1 MDFLKELF
9 GDKALTFEELKTA
22 VEAASDKIKVA
33 NLKDGGYVD
42 KDKYSA
48 KETELT
54 QIKEQITAANKQIDD
69 FKKLDVEGIKAAAD
83 KYKSDYEAAQTKYQA
98 DIEKMKL
105 DHAIERELRNVKAKN
120 VKAVKALLDLGKVK
134 LDGESLLGL
143 TEQLETTK
151 TDAPYLFDEVVDPK
165 SGTGAG
171 TGVKIVTGKG
181 TQVTTE
187 NPWDPKT
194 YNMTEQVKIWKESP
208 DKARA
213 LAAQHGVKL

>member
-9 GDKALTFEELKTA
+9 GDKAMTFDELKAA
-22 VEAASDKIKVA
+22 VEANGKMKII

-42 KDKYSA
+42 KDKFTA
-48 KETELT
+48 KEAEATAL
-54 QIKEQITAANKQIDD
+54 KEQITNANKQIDD

-105 DHAIERELRNVKAKN
+105 DYAIERELRNAKAKN
-120 VKAVKALLDLGKVK
+120 VKAVKALLDLDKVK

-151 TDAPYLFDEVVDPK
+151 TDAPYLFDEAADPK
-165 SGTGAG
+165 SG

-181 TQVTTE
+181 AQVTTE

>member
-9 GDKALTFEELKTA
+9 GDKAMTFDELKAA
-22 VEAASDKIKVA
+22 VEANGKMKII

-42 KDKYSA
+42 KDKFTA
-48 KETELT
+48 KEAEATAL
-54 QIKEQITAANKQIDD
+54 KEQITNANKQIDD

-83 KYKSDYEAAQTKYQA
+83 KYKSDYEAAQSKYQA

-105 DHAIERELRNVKAKN
+105 DYAIERELRNAKAKN
-120 VKAVKALLDLGKVK
+120 VKAVKALLDLDKVK

-151 TDAPYLFDEVVDPK
+151 TDAPYLFDEADDPK
-165 SGTGAG
+165 PGTGAG

-208 DKARA
+208 EKARA

>member
-9 GDKALTFEELKTA
+9 AEKALTFEELKKA
-22 VEAASDKIKVA
+22 VEENGKMKVV

-42 KDKYSA
+42 KDKYTA
-48 KETELT
+48 KEAEATALKD
-54 QIKEQITAANKQIDD
+54 QVAAANKQIDD

-83 KYKSDYEAAQTKYQA
+83 KYKADYEAAQAKYQE
-98 DIEKMKL
+98 DLKKMQFDFAL
-105 DHAIERELRNVKAKN
+105 DKALGGAKAKN
-120 VKAVKALLDLGKVK
+120 SKAVRALLDVDKLK
-134 LDGESLLGL
+134 LDGETLLGL
-143 TEQLETTK
+143 KEQLEAVK
-151 TDAPYLFDEVVDPK
+151 TEAPYLFEETTDP
-165 SGTGAG
+165 GTDPA
-171 TGVKIVTGKG
+171 TGVKIVTGK
-181 TQVTTE
+181 TSTTTTN